1 MLRDILKK
9 FKAGEI
15 TIDEAERSLR
25 ATAIEEIGAFAN
37 IDVNREMRKGLP
49 EVILGE
55 GKEPSDIA
63 EIAMNVLK
71 RSGRVILSRLSR
83 EQLEA
88 LRQAVRG
95 GVLFELNERAR
106 IVVLK
111 DKGFKVSRAGGK
123 IGIVSA
129 GTSDIPVA
137 EEAKV
142 VAEEMGCEV
151 LTSYDVGVAGL
162 HRLFPPLKEMITE
175 GVGVIVVVAG
185 REAALTSVVAG
196 LVEVPVIG
204 VPTSIGYGFGS
215 GGTSALMSM
224 LQACPLGIAVV
235 NIDGGVAAGAMAAL
249 IANRIAG
256 PRRPRE

>member
-1 MLRDILKK
+1 MLREILKR
-9 FKAGEI
+9 FKAGVI

-49 EVILGE
+49 EVVLGE
-55 GKEPSDIA
+55 GKEPSDLA

-71 RSGRVILSRLSR
+71 RNGRVILSRLSE
-83 EQLEA
+83 EQVQA
-88 LRQAVRG
+88 LRKAVQG
-95 GVLFELNERAR
+95 GALFESNERAR
-106 IVVLK
+106 MVVLK
-111 DKGFKVSRAGGK
+111 DKGLKVSRTGGK

-151 LTSYDVGVAGL
+151 LTAYDVGVAGL
-162 HRLFPPLKEMITE
+162 HRLFPPLKEMITK
-175 GVGVIVVVAG
+175 GVDVMVVVAG

-249 IANRIAG
+249 IANRAAG
-256 PRRPRE
+256 PGRATA

>member
-1 MLRDILKK
+1 MLREILKR

-25 ATAIEEIGAFAN
+25 VTAIEEIGAFAN

-49 EVILGE
+49 EVVLGE
-55 GKEPSDIA
+55 GKEPSDLA

-71 RSGRVILSRLSR
+71 RNGRVILSRLSE
-83 EQLEA
+83 EQVQA
-88 LRQAVRG
+88 LRKAVQG
-95 GVLFELNERAR
+95 GAIFESNERAR
-106 IVVLK
+106 MVVLK
-111 DKGFKVSRAGGK
+111 DKGLKVSRTGGK

-151 LTSYDVGVAGL
+151 LTAYDVGVAGL
-162 HRLFPPLKEMITE
+162 HRLFPPLKEMITK
-175 GVGVIVVVAG
+175 GVDVMVVVAG

-249 IANRIAG
+249 IANRAAG
-256 PRRPRE
+256 PGRATA

>member
-1 MLRDILKK
+1 MLREILKK

-25 ATAIEEIGAFAN
+25 ATAIEEVGRFAN
-37 IDVNREMRKGLP
+37 IDVNRESRKGMP

-63 EIAMNVLK
+63 EIALK
-71 RSGRVILSRLSR
+71 MLKSRGRAILSRLNR
-83 EQLEA
+83 EQVDA
-88 LRQAVRG
+88 LRKAVPEEG
-95 GVLFELNERAR
+95 LFELNERAR
-106 IVVLK
+106 AVVLK
-111 DKGFKVSRAGGK
+111 KRGFKASRTGGK
-123 IGIVSA
+123 IGIMTA

-151 LTSYDVGVAGL
+151 LTAYDVGVAGL
-162 HRLFPPLKEMITE
+162 HRLFPPMKEMITK
-175 GVGVIVVVAG
+175 GVDVMVVVAG

-204 VPTSIGYGFGS
+204 VPTSVGYGFGG

-235 NIDGGVAAGAMAAL
+235 NIDGGVAAGAVAAL
-249 IANRIAG
+249 IASRVAG
-256 PRRPRE
+256 TRRS